1 MLVKR
6 TMLFD
11 QSSLVTKM
19 KRRVHNFGEKKN
31 TYKILTYTN
40 IRLLDSG
47 KLTVYIEKAPCH
59 APN

>member
-19 KRRVHNFGEKKN
+19 KRRVHNFGEKVIGN
-31 TYKILTYTN
+31 TYTIYVFFIAVN
-40 IRLLDSG
+40 
-47 KLTVYIEKAPCH
+47 
-59 APN
+59 

>member
-19 KRRVHNFGEKKN
+19 KRRVHNFGEKKKYLQN
-31 TYKILTYTN
+31 TYLHKYT
-40 IRLLDSG
+40 SSW
-47 KLTVYIEKAPCH
+47 
-59 APN
+59 

>member
-19 KRRVHNFGEKKN
+19 KRRVHNFGEKKKKRK
-31 TYKILTYTN
+31 YLHN

-47 KLTVYIEKAPCH
+47 KLTVYIEKAACH